1 LRRGEREGEKGGH
14 FRRDLFSRL
23 IVESPAEDVG
33 GARFAASFAH
43 DHDPRFRGGAGG
55 LERLSGLVAL
65 LSPFRQRG
73 SALAKFLRE
82 DVGRVGQQRRAQA
95 LGEFII
101 GNVSDGKTDAK
112 TADEILLFPREVGEG
127 DLDLISGIE
136 GEWFR

>member
-1 LRRGEREGEKGGH
+1 MGGT
-14 FRRDLFSRL
+14 R
-23 IVESPAEDVG
+23 VAGP
-33 GARFAASFAH
+33 FAH
-43 DHDPRFRGGAGG
+43 HHDPCFRSGAGG
-55 LERLSGLVAL
+55 IERLSGLVAL
-65 LSPFRQRG
+65 LSPFHQRG

-112 TADEILLFPREVGEG
+112 TADKILLFPRKVGEG